1 VPPDQFIGIA
11 EETGLIVPIGEWVLQ
26 RACTQAQALLEQ
38 GLTPIRV
45 SVNLS
50 VRQLREAALID
61 KVSRVL
67 RQSGLAA
74 TRLDLEITESML
86 MSDMESVNQTLRDLS
101 DLGVN
106 ISVDDFGTGHSSLA
120 YLKQFPIST
129 LKIDRSFIRDIP
141 QDKDDVS
148 ITIAII
154 NMAGGLGIDTV
165 AEGVEASEQLEFLQ
179 AQNCSLMQGYY
190 FSKPVSY
197 DEIVELLQQQDSQPM
212 QFGSAV

>member
-1 VPPDQFIGIA
+1 M
-11 EETGLIVPIGEWVLQ
+11 
-26 RACTQAQALLEQ
+26 
-38 GLTPIRV
+38 
-45 SVNLS
+45 
-50 VRQLREAALID
+50 
-61 KVSRVL
+61 SRIL

-74 TRLDLEITESML
+74 TRLELEITESML

-154 NMAGGLGIDTV
+154 NMADGLGIDTV